1 MGRRDRI
8 VRDVLEGPAIPD
20 PSPLSPSPREMMSSR
35 EEGGGRRE
43 EGGGGGESECG
54 EAQNPNLLSLYTII
68 DFSLF
73 YFSF

>member
-43 EGGGGGESECG
+43 EE
-54 EAQNPNLLSLYTII
+54 EAKASVAKPKTLICSLYIQSSI
-68 DFSLF
+68 FPF
-73 YFSF
+73 FIFHFNG